1 MAYIKNEQTIR
12 ALSEAQRAWEEMSE
26 FRSKRL
32 RYKMFAYGNQ
42 WSDITADAEG
52 RVVTEGE
59 LARREGKKPMTN
71 NLIRR
76 LIKCIIGRFRMER
89 AEREPDQQLELIYRL
104 NNLDELDCRL
114 LEEFLIS
121 GCAIQKITRERR
133 IGGDGV
139 WVDNVNPRNFFVNSV
154 SDPRGHDMERI
165 GMLHDMSLRE
175 AVMRFSR
182 GDRGNALEI
191 ARIFKD
197 EQPFGTGLYESGF
210 FAGGRGKCRVAEVWT
225 IESEERLV
233 CHDPAA
239 GTISYAPAAR
249 KNDIERENVYRRK
262 NGIRPIKFRWELA
275 ASWRC
280 RWLAPDGTLLDE
292 YSSPMPDGGHPFVVK
307 FYPLTDGEIH
317 PLVEDVID
325 QQIHINRL
333 ITLIDQMISV
343 SAKGTLLFPANQ
355 LLPGW
360 TSEMVANAWSRPG
373 AMIPYN
379 PIGNAEPHQVSTNA
393 SNMGA
398 HELLQLQMN
407 MFEDVSGVNNALLG
421 KTLPAANVGAERYE
435 SEMRNSM
442 ASVYDIIRT
451 FEHLC
456 EMRDDKAAAMV
467 GLNGNIVSNCHD

>member
-1 MAYIKNEQTIR
+1 MPYIKNEQTIR
-12 ALSEAQRAWEEMSE
+12 ALAEARRTWEEMSE
-26 FRSKRL
+26 LRARRT
-32 RYKMFAYGNQ
+32 RYKQFAYGNQ
-42 WSDITADAEG
+42 WSDMIADAEG
-52 RVVTEGE
+52 KVMTEGE

-89 AEREPDQQLELIYRL
+89 AERSPDPQLAGAYRL

-121 GCAIQKITRERR
+121 GCAVQKISAERR
-133 IGGDGV
+133 IGGEGV
-139 WVDNVNPRNFFVNSV
+139 WVDNVNPRHFFVNMV
-154 SDPRGHDMERI
+154 ADPRGHDIERI
-165 GMLHDMSLRE
+165 GMLHDMPLRE
-175 AVMRFSR
+175 AVMRFSH
-182 GDRGNALEI
+182 GDRKNALELAEI
-191 ARIFKD
+191 LSDGRR
-197 EQPFGTGLYESGF
+197 PCGGLCDSGF
-210 FAGGRGKCRVAEVWT
+210 FASGRGRCRVVEVWT
-225 IESEERLV
+225 LESAERLM

-239 GTISYAPAAR
+239 GTVSYAPASMIGE
-249 KNDIERENVYRRK
+249 IESENRRRQK
-262 NGIRPIKFRWELA
+262 QNVTPISSRWELVA
-275 ASWRC
+275 KWHC

-292 YSSPMPDGGHPFVVK
+292 YVSPLPDGGHPFVVK

-360 TSEMVANAWSRPG
+360 TSDMVANAWSRPG

-398 HELLQLQMN
+398 HELLQIQMN
-407 MFEDVSGVNNALLG
+407 MFEDVSGVNSALLG
-421 KTLPAANVGAERYE
+421 KTMPSANVGIERYE

-442 ASVYDIIRT
+442 ASIFDIIST
-451 FEHLC
+451 FSHLC
-456 EMRDDKAAAMV
+456 GQRDGKVAAMV
-467 GLNGNIVSNCHD
+467 GKYGNTM

>member
-1 MAYIKNEQTIR
+1 MHYIKNEQTIR
-12 ALSEAQRAWEEMSE
+12 ALAEARRIWEEMSE
-26 FRSKRL
+26 LRAKRA
-32 RYKMFAYGNQ
+32 RYKQFAYGRQ
-42 WSDITADAEG
+42 WSDLTADAEG
-52 RVVTEGE
+52 NVMTEGE
-59 LARREGKKPMTN
+59 LALREGKKPMTN

-89 AEREPDQQLELIYRL
+89 AEQQPVPPLAEAYKL

-121 GCAIQKITRERR
+121 GCAVQKISAERR

-139 WVDNVNPRNFFVNSV
+139 WVDNVNPRNFFVNMV
-154 SDPRGHDMERI
+154 ADPRGHDIERI

-182 GDRGNALEI
+182 GDRRNALEL
-191 ARIFKD
+191 AKIFSM
-197 EQPFGTGLYESGF
+197 ESQPCGGLCDSGF
-210 FAGGRGKCRVAEVWT
+210 FAAGRGKCRVVEAWT
-225 IESEERLV
+225 LESSERLV
-233 CHDPAA
+233 CHDPVA
-239 GTISYAPAAR
+239 GTISYAPSSMT
-249 KNDIERENVYRRK
+249 DEIERENRRRTK
-262 NGIRPIKFRWELA
+262 EGVGTIATRWELV

-292 YSSPMPDGGHPFVVK
+292 YASPLPDGGHPFMVK

-360 TSEMVANAWSRPG
+360 TSDMVANAWSRPG

-398 HELLQLQMN
+398 HELLQIQMN
-407 MFEDVSGVNNALLG
+407 MFEDVSGVNSALLG
-421 KTLPAANVGAERYE
+421 KTMPSANVGIERYE
-435 SEMRNSM
+435 SELRNSM
-442 ASVYDIIRT
+442 ASIYDIIST
-451 FEHLC
+451 FSHLC
-456 EMRDDKAAAMV
+456 EVRDGKVADMV
-467 GLNGNIVSNCHD
+467 KCVVK

>member
-12 ALSEAQRAWEEMSE
+12 ALAEARRAWEEMSE
-26 FRSKRL
+26 FRTKRT
-32 RYKMFAYGNQ
+32 RYKLFAYGNQ
-42 WSDITADAEG
+42 WCDLTADDEG
-52 RVVTEGE
+52 KVVTEGE
-59 LARREGKKPMTN
+59 LARQEGKKPMTN

-76 LIKCIIGRFRMER
+76 LIKCIIGRFRMDR
-89 AEREPDQQLELIYRL
+89 VDREPDSQLKRIYQL

-121 GCAIQKITRERR
+121 GCAIQKVSHERR

-139 WVDNVNPRNFFVNSV
+139 WVDNVNPKNFFVNRV
-154 SDPRGHDMERI
+154 TDPRGHDIERI

-191 ARIFKD
+191 AKIFNA
-197 EQPFGTGLYESGF
+197 EHPFVNSLIESGF
-210 FAGGRGKCRVAEVWT
+210 FESEKGKCRVAEVWT
-225 IESEERLV
+225 LESDELLV

-239 GTISYAPAAR
+239 GTISYVSASKR
-249 KNDIERENVYRRK
+249 DDIERENAYRRE
-262 NGIRPIKFRWELA
+262 NGISPIRFRWELM

-292 YSSPMPDGGHPFVVK
+292 YASPLPDGGHPFVVK

-343 SAKGTLLFPANQ
+343 SAKGTLLFPSNQ

-360 TSEMVANAWSRPG
+360 TCEMVANAWSRPG
-373 AMIPYN
+373 AMIPFN

-435 SEMRNSM
+435 SEMRNSL
-442 ASVYDIIRT
+442 ASVYDIIST
-451 FEHLC
+451 FGHLC
-456 EMRDDKAAAMV
+456 EMRDCKVKTIV
-467 GLNGNIVSNCHD
+467 GANGNMV